1 MSLMPKI
8 ANIPLMLHSDYAEAL
23 FSNDLEQIEKRGA
36 AYKKAESN
44 LLSVKDSSV
53 AIIQVYGP
61 LSQKED
67 FWSWLFGGTSYDQI
81 RSELESALNNDEIE
95 SILFDIDSP
104 GGNVAGVFDLV
115 DEIYESRSKKPSVAI
130 INEIAYSAAYA
141 IASAANEIYIPR
153 TGGVGSIG
161 VIAVHTDQSKFDEKL
176 GVKYTPI
183 FAGEKKNDFS
193 THEPLSAD
201 AYKSVKAEIDEI
213 YDLFVTTVADN
224 RNISAQRIRD
234 MEAALFQG
242 QKAVDAGLADGVKT
256 YKQILEGGIVMS
268 LLEKVTNAFKDA
280 KPEEIEQTMAGFG
293 YVLKAGTVSQD
304 ELTTQLETQAAKH
317 KAESEDA
324 VKKATDEGLASG
336 KEAAKKAVIS
346 ILELC
351 SVAGKENLGMQMIAA
366 DTSEE
371 DARKQL
377 IQAKTDESTEQ
388 TINSM
393 VNPVNTGEVNPLL
406 ADAEKRAK
414 EVK

>member
-8 ANIPLMLHSDYAEAL
+8 ANTPLMLSLDYSEAL
-23 FSNDLEQIEKRGA
+23 FSADFEQLEKRAA
-36 AYKKAESN
+36 AYKKTDNSLLKSETSN
-44 LLSVKDSSV
+44 V
-53 AIIQVYGP
+53 AVIQVYGP

-81 RSELESALNNDEIE
+81 RSELEAALNDDQIE

-104 GGNVAGVFDLV
+104 GGTVSGVFDLV
-115 DEIYESRSKKPSVAI
+115 DAIYESRSIKPSVAF
-130 INEIAYSAAYA
+130 INETAYSAAYA
-141 IASAANEIYIPR
+141 IASAASEIYIPR

-161 VIAVHTDQSKFDEKL
+161 VIAIHTDQSKFDEKL

-183 FAGEKKNDFS
+183 FAGEKKNDLS

-201 AYKSVKAEIDEI
+201 AYKTVKAEIDEI
-213 YDLFVTTVADN
+213 YELFTTTVATN
-224 RNISAQRIRD
+224 RNISTQKVRD

-256 YKQILEGGIVMS
+256 YKQILGGGIVMT

-280 KPEEIEQTMAGFG
+280 KPDEIEQTMAGFG
-293 YVLKAGTVSQD
+293 YVLKVGTVSQD
-304 ELTTQLETQAAKH
+304 ELTAQMEAQSVKH

-324 VKKATDEGLASG
+324 VKKATEEGMVSG
-336 KEAAKKAVIS
+336 KEVAKKAVIS

-377 IQAKTDESTEQ
+377 IQAKADESTEQ
-388 TINSM
+388 TINSTI
-393 VNPVNTGEVNPLL
+393 NPVNTGEVNPLL